1 MIEIK
6 AKTETSEDGVSGVNT
21 SVSIEGYNDD
31 IIAEALASISG
42 MMQSLRKMDED
53 VYMMVLIGLNVDK
66 DIFRGEESTEE
77 DDRFK
82 VALSKAMSKSIV
94 REGELN

>member
-1 MIEIK
+1 
-6 AKTETSEDGVSGVNT
+6 
-21 SVSIEGYNDD
+21 
-31 IIAEALASISG
+31 
-42 MMQSLRKMDED
+42 MDEKAY
-53 VYMMVLIGLNVDK
+53 VMVLLGLSMDK